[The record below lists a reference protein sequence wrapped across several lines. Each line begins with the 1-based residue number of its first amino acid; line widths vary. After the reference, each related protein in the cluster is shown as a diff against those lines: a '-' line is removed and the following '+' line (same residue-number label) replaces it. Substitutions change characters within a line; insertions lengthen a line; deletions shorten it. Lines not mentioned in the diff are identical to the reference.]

1 MKYDDDDDDEKDFHE
16 ISLTMF
22 GILNLD
28 WERAQEG
35 PKSGSRRNVRLL
47 KANYIKE
54 FSLLAKAE
62 DPLDPTK
69 CFLDLPSIQAREE
82 AAIR

>member
-1 MKYDDDDDDEKDFHE
+1 
-16 ISLTMF
+16 MF
-22 GILNLD
+22 GIWI

-35 PKSGSRRNVRLL
+35 SKSGPSRNVRLL

-54 FSLLAKAE
+54 FSLIGKAD

-69 CFLDLPSIQAREE
+69 CYLDLTSIQAREE